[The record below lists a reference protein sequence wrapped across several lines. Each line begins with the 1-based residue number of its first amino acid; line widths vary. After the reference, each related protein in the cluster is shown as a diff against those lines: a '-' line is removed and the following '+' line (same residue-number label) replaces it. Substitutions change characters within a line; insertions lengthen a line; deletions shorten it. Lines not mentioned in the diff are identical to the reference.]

1 MVSGWCPDAGGK
13 DISAPAVDLLN
24 ENPSHVAFGKK
35 TWVPVG
41 PPGATLGPF
50 QPLLTSLGPP
60 RGTLEGPSAPFGPC
74 RVPLGS
80 L

>member
-35 TWVPVG
+35 TWVPV
-41 PPGATLGPF
+41 A
-50 QPLLTSLGPP
+50 
-60 RGTLEGPSAPFGPC
+60 
-74 RVPLGS
+74 PLG
-80 L
+80 LL